1 MKKHVMISLEENDII
16 KLRAIS
22 NLRGMNV
29 SQYITLLAKTAVVY
43 HKLNEEETT

>member
-1 MKKHVMISLEENDII
+1 MISLDDSDII

-29 SQYITLLAKTAVVY
+29 SQYITQLVKTAVVY
-43 HKLNEEETT
+43 HNLNKEEQNEQI

>member
-1 MKKHVMISLEENDII
+1 MKKHLMLSLDESDII

-29 SQYITLLAKTAVVY
+29 SQYITLLVRTQVVY
-43 HKLNEEETT
+43 HNMNKEETK

>member
-1 MKKHVMISLEENDII
+1 MISLDENDII

-29 SQYITLLAKTAVVY
+29 SQYITLLARTAVVY

>member
-1 MKKHVMISLEENDII
+1 MKKHLMISLDESDII

-22 NLRGMNV
+22 NLRGMNL

-43 HKLNEEETT
+43 HKINEEETT